1 MKNNRLERVNSE
13 LTKELAHIIDNDL
26 RDPQINA
33 IIGVARVEVTP
44 DLANAKVFL
53 TVYGEQDKQD
63 VLNRIKGAGSFIR
76 SRLAPRVKM
85 RIIPRLDFYLDG
97 SVEYGAKIDD
107 ILSKIKYTTNPDDVF
122 GEE

>member
-13 LTKELAHIIDNDL
+13 LNKVLAHIIDNDL

-33 IIGVARVEVTP
+33 IIGVARVETTP

-76 SRLAPRVKM
+76 SRLAPKVKM
-85 RIIPRLDFYLDG
+85 RIIPHLDFYLDN
-97 SVEYGAKIDD
+97 SVEYGSKIDN